1 MRIVDFIRNG
11 KLSTKEGRTVYL
23 VDGKSFDILIERDIK
38 DSMFLEILEDKET
51 SFFILEDYNCYPFIV
66 GMVFTRM
73 VIFDDM
79 SRKWGGY
86 DIKDILEEDDSYLA
100 LKYGKMLFR
109 SIYG

>member
-11 KLSTKEGRTVYL
+11 KLSTKEERTVYL
-23 VDGKSFDILIERDIK
+23 VDGKSFNILIERDNK
-38 DSMFLEILEDKET
+38 T
-51 SFFILEDYNCYPFIV
+51 SFFILEDYNCYPFVV

-79 SRKWGGY
+79 SRKLGGY